1 MLSFRKIMLSLQ
13 IELMP
18 LFKWTQILIM
28 GKPFKGEL
36 KKLSETI
43 RWAEQQDVTRLARFL
58 FAENKQIP
66 LVCIGSGG
74 SLSACHYA
82 AQLYQ
87 RYNGVLA
94 EAMTP
99 LQLMYA
105 GKDIIRNSKLL
116 FLSASGKN
124 KDILNVIK
132 YGLKYNETAM
142 MSLTLRKNNPTEELL
157 EQHPKVQRW
166 CEDIPSEKD
175 GFLATNSLVATFTL
189 LCKAAGYMVQ
199 DSSLNLHDTLNFE
212 LATRPL
218 NLELSSIQNFIV
230 LYGAVGEP
238 VAWDIESKLTE
249 AALGS
254 ALLSDYRN
262 FGHGR
267 HHWFDKRGENSC
279 IIALVTP
286 VEKDLAQKTIG
297 CLPKKVPVIY
307 IETELETPAASIDML
322 LKAFRFVNNL
332 GEARGI
338 DPGKPGVPGYGRVL
352 YNLDYFKLT
361 NRILPSEKTLEAA
374 VLRKLGLAGKD
385 NAPLWNYYSDAC
397 KRFVRQLNRGKFS
410 TVAFDYDGTLSASDH
425 TSRYTKGLC
434 PEITNALLPILEN
447 GAQIVV
453 ATGRGKSVGES
464 FINTIDCKYWPQ
476 IKVGYYNGACLLA
489 LGDEAKLEEWKN
501 QPFDSELKALEDELK
516 QRLPKGCVDYKF
528 EERSLQLS
536 IEGEMT
542 QTESLLVYETCREII
557 WDKQMKGIRVWRSSH
572 SMDIVVFREV
582 SKLRVI
588 EDPDHTLCIGDYGT
602 VEGNDYEML
611 TSKFSLSVDRVS
623 KNAKSCWNIAPSGM
637 KGLDAT
643 LYYLNHLAISG
654 GIIKCKFSV

>member
-1 MLSFRKIMLSLQ
+1 
-13 IELMP
+13 
-18 LFKWTQILIM
+18 M
-28 GKPFKGEL
+28 GKPFKEEL

-43 RWAEQQDVTRLARFL
+43 RWAEQQDVTRLAQFL

-82 AQLYQ
+82 VQLYQ
-87 RYNGVLA
+87 QCNGVLA
-94 EAMTP
+94 QAMTP

-105 GKDIIRNSKLL
+105 GYNIIRSSKLL

-124 KDILNVIK
+124 KDILSAIK
-132 YGLKYNETAM
+132 YGVKYNETGM

-157 EQHPKVQRW
+157 EQYPKVQRW
-166 CEDIPSEKD
+166 CESIPSEKD
-175 GFLATNSLVATFTL
+175 GFLATNSLLATFTL
-189 LCKAAGYMVQ
+189 LCKAACASKFQ
-199 DSSLNLHDTLNFE
+199 DSRLKLNDLQPETYNLNL
-212 LATRPL
+212 
-218 NLELSSIQNFIV
+218 SVIQNFIV
-230 LYGAVGEP
+230 MYGATGEP

-286 VEKDLAQKTIG
+286 VEKELAYKTIG
-297 CLPKKVPVIY
+297 CLPKSVPVIY
-307 IETELETPAASIDML
+307 IETELDGPQASIDML
-322 LKAFRFVNNL
+322 LKAFRFVKDL

-338 DPGKPGVPGYGRVL
+338 DPGKPGVPGYGRLL
-352 YNLDYFKLT
+352 YNLNYYKLT
-361 NRILPSEKTLEAA
+361 NRILPAEKTLDVA
-374 VLRKLGLAGKD
+374 VLRKLGIAGRE
-385 NAPLWNYYSDAC
+385 NVPLWMYYSEAC
-397 KRFVRQLNRGKFS
+397 QRFVRQLNRGRFT
-410 TVAFDYDGTLSASDH
+410 TVAFDYDGTLSASDRK
-425 TSRYTKGLC
+425 SRFTNGLC
-434 PEITNALLPILEN
+434 DEIRDALMPLLEN
-447 GAQIVV
+447 GVQIVV

-464 FINTIDCKYWPQ
+464 FQESIDQKYWQQ
-476 IKVGYYNGACLLA
+476 IKVGYYNGACLLT
-489 LGDEAKLEEWKN
+489 LGDEEELKKWKK
-501 QPFDSELKALEDELK
+501 QHFDSELKELEEELK
-516 QRLPKGCVDYKF
+516 LRLPVGCIGYKF

-542 QTESLLVYETCREII
+542 QSESQLVYDTCREII

-572 SMDIVVFREV
+572 SMDIVVYREV

-588 EDPDHTLCIGDYGT
+588 EDLEHTLCIGDYGA

-611 TSKFSLSVDRVS
+611 TSKYSLSVDRVS
-623 KNAKSCWNIAPSGM
+623 KNTECCWNIAPSGI

-643 LYYLNHLAISG
+643 LYYISRMKANEG
-654 GIIKCKFSV
+654 TITCKFSV

>member
-1 MLSFRKIMLSLQ
+1 
-13 IELMP
+13 
-18 LFKWTQILIM
+18 M
-28 GKPFKGEL
+28 GKPFKEEL

-43 RWAEQQDVTRLARFL
+43 RWAEQQDVTRLAQFL

-82 AQLYQ
+82 VQLYQ
-87 RYNGVLA
+87 QRNGVLA
-94 EAMTP
+94 QAMTP

-105 GKDIIRNSKLL
+105 GYNIIRSSKLL

-124 KDILNVIK
+124 KDILSAIK
-132 YGLKYNETAM
+132 YGVKYNETGM

-157 EQHPKVQRW
+157 EQYPKVQRW
-166 CEDIPSEKD
+166 CENIPSEKD
-175 GFLATNSLVATFTL
+175 GFLATNSLLATFTL
-189 LCKAAGYMVQ
+189 LCKAACASKYQ
-199 DSSLNLHDTLNFE
+199 DSRFKLNDLQPETFNLNL
-212 LATRPL
+212 
-218 NLELSSIQNFIV
+218 SVIQNFIV
-230 LYGAVGEP
+230 MYGATGEP

-286 VEKDLAQKTIG
+286 VERELAYKTIG
-297 CLPKKVPVIY
+297 CLPKSVPVIY
-307 IETELETPAASIDML
+307 IETELDGPQASIDML
-322 LKAFRFVNNL
+322 LKAFRFVNDL

-338 DPGKPGVPGYGRVL
+338 DPGKPGVPGYGRLL
-352 YNLDYFKLT
+352 YNLNYYKLT
-361 NRILPSEKTLEAA
+361 NCILPAEKALDVA
-374 VLRKLGLAGKD
+374 VLRKLGIAGRE
-385 NAPLWNYYSDAC
+385 NVPLWVYYSESC
-397 KRFVRQLNRGKFS
+397 QRFVRQLNRGRFT
-410 TVAFDYDGTLSASDH
+410 TVAFDYDGTLSASDRK
-425 TSRYTKGLC
+425 SRFTNGLC
-434 PEITNALLPILEN
+434 DEIRDALMPLLEN
-447 GAQIVV
+447 GVQIVV

-464 FINTIDCKYWPQ
+464 FQKSIDQKYWLQ
-476 IKVGYYNGACLLA
+476 IKVGYYNGACLLT
-489 LGDEAKLEEWKN
+489 LGDEDELKKWKK
-501 QPFDSELKALEDELK
+501 QHFDSELKELEEELK
-516 QRLPKGCVDYKF
+516 LRLPAECVGYKF

-542 QTESLLVYETCREII
+542 QAESQLVYDTCREII

-572 SMDIVVFREV
+572 SMDIVVYREV

-588 EDPDHTLCIGDYGT
+588 EDPEHTLCIGDYGT

-611 TSKFSLSVDRVS
+611 TSKYSLSVDRVS
-623 KNAKSCWNIAPSGM
+623 KNTESCWNIAPSGM

-643 LYYLNHLAISG
+643 LYYISRMKANEG
-654 GIIKCKFSV
+654 KITCKFSV

>member
-1 MLSFRKIMLSLQ
+1 
-13 IELMP
+13 
-18 LFKWTQILIM
+18 M

-36 KKLSETI
+36 KKLSDTI
-43 RWAEQQDVTRLARFL
+43 RWAEQQDVTRLAQFL

-82 AQLYQ
+82 VQLYQ
-87 RYNGVLA
+87 QCNGVLA
-94 EAMTP
+94 QAMTP

-105 GKDIIRNSKLL
+105 GHNIIRSSKLL

-124 KDILNVIK
+124 KDILSAIK
-132 YGLKYNETAM
+132 YGVKYNETGM

-157 EQHPKVQRW
+157 EQYPKVQRW

-175 GFLATNSLVATFTL
+175 GFLATNSLLATFTL
-189 LCKAAGYMVQ
+189 LCKAACASKFQ
-199 DSSLNLHDTLNFE
+199 DSRFKLNDLQSETFNLNL
-212 LATRPL
+212 
-218 NLELSSIQNFIV
+218 SVIQNFIV
-230 LYGAVGEP
+230 MYGATGEP

-286 VEKDLAQKTIG
+286 VERELAYKTIG
-297 CLPKKVPVIY
+297 CLPKSVPVIY
-307 IETELETPAASIDML
+307 IETELDGPQASIDML
-322 LKAFRFVNNL
+322 LKAFRFVNDL

-338 DPGKPGVPGYGRVL
+338 DPGKPGVPGYGRLL
-352 YNLDYFKLT
+352 YNLDYYKLT
-361 NRILPSEKTLEAA
+361 NRILPAEKTLDVA
-374 VLRKLGLAGKD
+374 VLRKLGVAGRE
-385 NAPLWNYYSDAC
+385 NAPLWVYYSEAC
-397 KRFVRQLNRGKFS
+397 QRFVRQLNRGRFT
-410 TVAFDYDGTLSASDH
+410 TVAFDYDGTLSASDRK
-425 TSRYTKGLC
+425 SRFTNGLC
-434 PEITNALLPILEN
+434 DEIRDALMPLLEN
-447 GAQIVV
+447 GIQIVV

-464 FINTIDCKYWPQ
+464 FKESIDQKYWLQ
-476 IKVGYYNGACLLA
+476 IKVGYYNGAYLLA
-489 LGDEAKLEEWKN
+489 LGDEDELKKWKK
-501 QPFDSELKALEDELK
+501 QPFDSELKELEEELK
-516 QRLPKGCVDYKF
+516 LRLPAGCVGYKF

-542 QTESLLVYETCREII
+542 QTESQLVYDTCREII

-572 SMDIVVFREV
+572 SMDIVVYREV
-582 SKLRVI
+582 SKLRMI
-588 EDPDHTLCIGDYGT
+588 EDPEQTLCIGDYGT

-611 TSKFSLSVDRVS
+611 TSKYSLSVDRVS
-623 KNAKSCWNIAPSGM
+623 KNIESCWNIAPSGM

-643 LYYLNHLAISG
+643 LYYISRMKANEG
-654 GIIKCKFSV
+654 KITCKFSV

>member
-1 MLSFRKIMLSLQ
+1 
-13 IELMP
+13 
-18 LFKWTQILIM
+18 M

-36 KKLSETI
+36 KRLSETI

-87 RYNGVLA
+87 QCNGVMA
-94 EAMTP
+94 KAMSP
-99 LQLMYA
+99 LQLMYS
-105 GKDIIRNSKLL
+105 GREIIRGNKLL

-124 KDILNVIK
+124 KDILNAIK
-132 YGLKYNETAM
+132 YGVKYNETGI

-157 EQHPKVQRW
+157 QQYPKVQRW

-175 GFLATNSLVATFTL
+175 GFLATNSLAATFTL
-189 LCKAAGYMVQ
+189 LCKAAEGPEFQV
-199 DSSLNLHDTLNFE
+199 SRLNPLDFE
-212 LATRPL
+212 LTTRPL
-218 NLELSSIQNFIV
+218 NLGLSGIQNFIV
-230 LYGAVGEP
+230 LYGAAGEP

-286 VEKDLAQKTIG
+286 VERELAYKTIG
-297 CLPKKVPVIY
+297 CLPKSVPVIY
-307 IETELETPAASIDML
+307 IETELDGPLASIDML
-322 LKAFRFVNNL
+322 LKAFRFVNDL

-338 DPGKPGVPGYGRVL
+338 DPGKPGVPGYGRIL

-361 NRILPSEKTLEAA
+361 NRILPAEKTLDAA
-374 VLRKLGLAGKD
+374 VRRKLGPAGME
-385 NAPLWNYYSDAC
+385 NTLLWTHYSEAC
-397 KRFVRQLNRGKFS
+397 QRFVKQLNKGKF
-410 TVAFDYDGTLSASDH
+410 TAVAFDYDGTLSASDH
-425 TSRYTKGLC
+425 TSRFTNRLC
-434 PEITNALLPILEN
+434 NEIRDALIPLLEN
-447 GAQIVV
+447 GARIVV
-453 ATGRGKSVGES
+453 ATGRGQSVGKSLKAS
-464 FINTIDCKYWPQ
+464 FDSKYHPQ
-476 IKVGYYNGACLLA
+476 IKVGYYNGAFLLP

-501 QPFDSELKALEDELK
+501 MPFDSELQALSDELQK
-516 QRLPKGCVDYKF
+516 RLPKDYIKY
-528 EERSLQLS
+528 ELSPRSQQLS
-536 IEGEMT
+536 IEEV
-542 QTESLLVYETCREII
+542 QSASNAEVLYATCREII

-572 SMDIVVFREV
+572 SMDIVVYHEV

-588 EDPDHTLCIGDYGT
+588 EDQDHTLCIGDYGT

-623 KNAKSCWNIAPSGM
+623 KNAESCWNIAPSGM

-643 LYYLNHLAISG
+643 LYYLSRLTVSG

>member
-1 MLSFRKIMLSLQ
+1 
-13 IELMP
+13 
-18 LFKWTQILIM
+18 M
-28 GKPFKGEL
+28 GKPFKEEL

-43 RWAEQQDVTRLARFL
+43 RWAEQQDVTRLAQFL

-82 AQLYQ
+82 VQLYQ
-87 RYNGVLA
+87 QCNGVLA
-94 EAMTP
+94 QAMTP

-105 GKDIIRNSKLL
+105 GYNIIRSSKLL

-124 KDILNVIK
+124 KDILSAIK
-132 YGLKYNETAM
+132 YGVKYNETGM

-157 EQHPKVQRW
+157 EQYPKVQRW
-166 CEDIPSEKD
+166 CENIPSEKD
-175 GFLATNSLVATFTL
+175 GFLATNSLLATFTL
-189 LCKAAGYMVQ
+189 LCKAACASKFQ
-199 DSSLNLHDTLNFE
+199 DSRLKLNDLLPETYNLNL
-212 LATRPL
+212 
-218 NLELSSIQNFIV
+218 SVIQNFIV
-230 LYGAVGEP
+230 MYGATGEP

-286 VEKDLAQKTIG
+286 VEKELAYKTIG
-297 CLPKKVPVIY
+297 CLPKSVPVIY
-307 IETELETPAASIDML
+307 IETELDGPQASIDML
-322 LKAFRFVNNL
+322 LKAFRFVNDL

-338 DPGKPGVPGYGRVL
+338 DPGKPGVPGYGRLL
-352 YNLDYFKLT
+352 YNLNYYKLT
-361 NRILPSEKTLEAA
+361 NSILPAEKTLDVA
-374 VLRKLGLAGKD
+374 VLRKLGIAGRE
-385 NAPLWNYYSDAC
+385 NIPLWMYYSEAC
-397 KRFVRQLNRGKFS
+397 QRFVRQLNRGRFT
-410 TVAFDYDGTLSASDH
+410 TVAFDYDGTLSASDRK
-425 TSRYTKGLC
+425 SRFTNGLC
-434 PEITNALLPILEN
+434 DEIRDALMPLLEN
-447 GAQIVV
+447 GVQIVV

-464 FINTIDCKYWPQ
+464 FQESIDQKYWQQ
-476 IKVGYYNGACLLA
+476 IKVGYYNGACLLT
-489 LGDEAKLEEWKN
+489 LGDEEELKKWKK
-501 QPFDSELKALEDELK
+501 QHFDSELKELEEELK
-516 QRLPKGCVDYKF
+516 LRLPAGCVGYKF

-536 IEGEMT
+536 IEGEMP
-542 QTESLLVYETCREII
+542 QAESLLVYDTCREII

-572 SMDIVVFREV
+572 SMDIVVYREV

-588 EDPDHTLCIGDYGT
+588 EDLEHTLCIGDYGT

-611 TSKFSLSVDRVS
+611 TSKYSLSVDRVS
-623 KNAKSCWNIAPSGM
+623 KNTECCWNIAPSGI

-643 LYYLNHLAISG
+643 LYYISRMKANEG
-654 GIIKCKFSV
+654 TITCKFSV